1 MSNGLLRKWKTKL
14 LSFVVFFSLIPVKM
28 TNNKL
33 SVHLKFQKKNRN
45 TSNNVNYI

>member
-14 LSFVVFFSLIPVKM
+14 LSFVVFFSDPCEM

-45 TSNNVNYI
+45 TSNNVN

>member
-45 TSNNVNYI
+45 TSNNVN